1 MLAGAYHM
9 VSYLANALR
18 LPNESYAA
26 RFPA

>member
-9 VSYLANALR
+9 VSFLTNALR
-18 LPNESYAA
+18 LPAESYSA